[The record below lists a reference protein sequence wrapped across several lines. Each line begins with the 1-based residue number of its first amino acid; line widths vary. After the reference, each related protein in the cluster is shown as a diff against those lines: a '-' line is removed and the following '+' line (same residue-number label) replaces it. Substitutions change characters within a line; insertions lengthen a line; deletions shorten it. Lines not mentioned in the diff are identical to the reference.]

1 MLVFRGL
8 PDRAEVSSVLT
19 IGNFDGVHRGH
30 QALLRLLVREA
41 RERAMPATV
50 LTFEPHPREFFA
62 PESAPPRLSRLREKL
77 ELMAEAGV
85 DRVYV
90 LRFNQ
95 ELASLEAEE
104 FVERILVKSLG
115 TRHLLIGDDFCFGR
129 GRRGNFK
136 LLSELGETW
145 GFRVEA
151 MPTLDF
157 EGERVSSSAV
167 REALIAGDLEHAER
181 LIGRPYIMSG
191 RVIHGDKIG
200 RTIGFPTANIQ
211 IKRNRAALSG
221 IFTVTVDGVGDRP
234 WPGVASLGVRP
245 TVTNS
250 GQARLEVYL
259 LDFDGELYGRHV
271 RVHFLH
277 KQRDEQKFAS
287 LEALTDAIRQDC
299 AIAREILA
307 QHRIPMPAPQGN
319 AGQSQV
325 SLRPLGGPAAAARRP
340 QGL

>member
-136 LLSELGETW
+136 LLSEMG
-145 GFRVEA
+145 
-151 MPTLDF
+151 
-157 EGERVSSSAV
+157 
-167 REALIAGDLEHAER
+167 
-181 LIGRPYIMSG
+181 
-191 RVIHGDKIG
+191 
-200 RTIGFPTANIQ
+200 
-211 IKRNRAALSG
+211 
-221 IFTVTVDGVGDRP
+221 
-234 WPGVASLGVRP
+234 
-245 TVTNS
+245 
-250 GQARLEVYL
+250 
-259 LDFDGELYGRHV
+259 
-271 RVHFLH
+271 
-277 KQRDEQKFAS
+277 
-287 LEALTDAIRQDC
+287 
-299 AIAREILA
+299 
-307 QHRIPMPAPQGN
+307 
-319 AGQSQV
+319 
-325 SLRPLGGPAAAARRP
+325 
-340 QGL
+340 